1 MTYKNND
8 LYSGSWKD
16 GEKDGKGTYVFE
28 KTGQKYQGIFMKGQM
43 ISGEWIYPNGTNY
56 RGNFDN
62 NKPKG
67 KGTWTFE
74 NGNIVA
80 GAYQ

>member
-1 MTYKNND
+1 
-8 LYSGSWKD
+8 
-16 GEKDGKGTYVFE
+16 
-28 KTGQKYQGIFMKGQM
+28 MKGQM
-43 ISGEWIYPNGTNY
+43 ISGEWVYPNGTNY

-74 NGNIVA
+74 NGNVVA